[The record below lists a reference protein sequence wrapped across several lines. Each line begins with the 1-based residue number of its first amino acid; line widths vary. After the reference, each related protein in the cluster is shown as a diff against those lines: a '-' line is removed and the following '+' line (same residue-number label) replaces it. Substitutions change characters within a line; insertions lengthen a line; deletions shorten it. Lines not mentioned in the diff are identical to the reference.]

1 MILGETLEFVGLD
14 MEGLRVNKVAQDF
27 AKDRNSRKHI
37 FQWEGNTEQ
46 SNVLEGWG
54 MCHKR

>member
-1 MILGETLEFVGLD
+1 MILGETLGFVVLD

-37 FQWEGNTEQ
+37 FQWERNTEQ